1 MINRAENVLEAN
13 IEERSSAT
21 GSKSVKEYL
30 VEQSHTP
37 ACGDDDGVCKERKCC
52 HTGQFMVVRKDA
64 NIMMPRHAR
73 SRRSCAAATAT
84 AQIHVSRGTETP
96 RIGIPRSFRTYRRL
110 DSRGAT
116 RCRAFETYT

>member
-73 SRRSCAAATAT
+73 SRRSCAAATADRT
-84 AQIHVSRGTETP
+84 NPRVARDGNSENRNTQVLPLLPSSR
-96 RIGIPRSFRTYRRL
+96 L
-110 DSRGAT
+110 
-116 RCRAFETYT
+116 

>member
-73 SRRSCAAATAT
+73 EEVVPQQQPT

-96 RIGIPRSFRTYRRL
+96 RIGIPRSFRSYRRL